1 MPEGLKIQVAADVQQ
16 AVKALGTDVP
26 KAADKTAA
34 AFSSM
39 TQTVSSASQV
49 LGKTVSSSVTAANS
63 AITSLA
69 NTIKTKGAAG
79 FTVLGEAGQF
89 AGSKLRSLSG
99 VMASTASQ
107 VPALTSSVNTSA
119 ISFKNLA
126 LAFGVAGL
134 AGKILGGL
142 LNQIVEGLTAAF
154 NGSNKLAS
162 ASKLLANSQ
171 AQAVISTKEEVV
183 QLQVLFAVAKDASNT
198 YVQRK
203 AAIDEI
209 NRSYPQFHK
218 NLTLEA
224 INTLAVADAVN
235 AVVNSLIKKAQLQG
249 LVTTIADMSNKLEGY
264 KKVFNSI
271 KEIPVRNVIAR
282 DIKTL
287 TNNINELTQ
296 AAIKLQTQ
304 VIGKGSAAG
313 VLGGLVQT
321 SIGKEIGR
329 PSEKVVKAPDIKIK
343 PGKVDISDIVDTN
356 ADQVAEQI
364 KDGILSARAFNFIKI
379 PIKKVEF
386 DITGGGTA
394 GTEVGDLSDAEKIMA
409 KVGEDTAAAFNSAL
423 QDGLTN
429 GISGIGEGIG
439 KALSGGDIGDAFKG
453 FASAIGAALEAMGI
467 QIIGIGLA
475 ALLAKEALKSLFA
488 NPIVAI
494 AAGTALVAAGAALK
508 NVLSGGIKGFAAGG
522 LVTGPQLA
530 LIGEGPGTSR
540 SNPEVVAPL
549 DKLKGMLAG
558 MSGGG
563 LQTVL
568 VTGRLRG
575 NDMLLQNARTSRSQ
589 RRTTGR

>member
-49 LGKTVSSSVTAANS
+49 LSKTVDRSANNANS
-63 AITSLA
+63 AITALA

-79 FTVLGEAGQF
+79 FTVLGEAGQL

-162 ASKLLANSQ
+162 ASKLLADSQ
-171 AQAVISTKEEVV
+171 AQAVISTKDEVV

-235 AVVNSLIKKAQLQG
+235 EVVNSLIKKKQLQG

-329 PSEKVVKAPDIKIK
+329 PSETVNVPEARINVDKIKIK
-343 PGKVDISDIVDTN
+343 PKVLEIDNDLATPFDIKDDRSRFKKQLDELGAKLNLKIPIGIDLSTPGKGFQNLQSK
-356 ADQVAEQI
+356 AEQDRLNI
-364 KDGILSARAFNFIKI
+364 FKKITADANLAAQTITDVLAPAFNGLFDAIVKGEDPLKAFFKGIIQSVVQLIQKLITAAITASILSALI
-379 PIKKVEF
+379 PGGGGGVGSILGKLFGGVKPF
-386 DITGGGTA
+386 ATGG
-394 GTEVGDLSDAEKIMA
+394 LI
-409 KVGEDTAAAFNSAL
+409 
-423 QDGLTN
+423 
-429 GISGIGEGIG
+429 
-439 KALSGGDIGDAFKG
+439 
-453 FASAIGAALEAMGI
+453 
-467 QIIGIGLA
+467 
-475 ALLAKEALKSLFA
+475 
-488 NPIVAI
+488 
-494 AAGTALVAAGAALK
+494 
-508 NVLSGGIKGFAAGG
+508 
-522 LVTGPQLA
+522 TGPQLS
-530 LIGEGPGTSR
+530 LLGEGPGTSR

-549 DKLKGMLAG
+549 DKLKAMLTG
-558 MSGGG
+558 LGGG
-563 LQTVL
+563 GMQSVV

>member
-49 LGKTVSSSVTAANS
+49 LSKTVDRSANNANS
-63 AITSLA
+63 AITALA

-79 FTVLGEAGQF
+79 FTVLGEAGQL

-134 AGKILGGL
+134 AAKILGGL
-142 LNQIVEGLTAAF
+142 FSQIVEGLTAAF

-235 AVVNSLIKKAQLQG
+235 EVVNSLIKKAQLQG

-329 PSEKVVKAPDIKIK
+329 PSETVNVPEARINVDKIKIK
-343 PGKVDISDIVDTN
+343 PKVLEIDNDLATPFDIKDDRSRFKKQLDELGAKLNLKIPIGVDLSTPGKGFQNLQSK
-356 ADQVAEQI
+356 AEQDRLNI
-364 KDGILSARAFNFIKI
+364 FKKITADANLAAQTITDVLAPAFNGLFDAIVKGEDPLKAFFKGIIQSVVQLIQKLITAAITASILSALI
-379 PIKKVEF
+379 P
-386 DITGGGTA
+386 GGG
-394 GTEVGDLSDAEKIMA
+394 GGVGSIL
-409 KVGEDTAAAFNSAL
+409 
-423 QDGLTN
+423 
-429 GISGIGEGIG
+429 G
-439 KALSGGDIGDAFKG
+439 KLLGGVKP
-453 FASAIGAALEAMGI
+453 
-467 QIIGIGLA
+467 
-475 ALLAKEALKSLFA
+475 FA
-488 NPIVAI
+488 N
-494 AAGTALVAAGAALK
+494 
-508 NVLSGGIKGFAAGG
+508 GG
-522 LVTGPQLA
+522 LITGPQLS
-530 LIGEGPGTSR
+530 LLGEGPGTSR

>member
-49 LGKTVSSSVTAANS
+49 FVKTVSSSVTAANS

-79 FTVLGEAGQF
+79 FTVLGEAGQL

-162 ASKLLANSQ
+162 ASKLLADSQ
-171 AQAVISTKEEVV
+171 AQAVISTKDEVV

-329 PSEKVVKAPDIKIK
+329 PSETVNVPEARINVDKIKIK
-343 PGKVDISDIVDTN
+343 PKVLEIDNDLATPFDIKDDRSRFKKQLDELGAKLNLKIPIGIDLSTPGKGFQNLQSK
-356 ADQVAEQI
+356 AEQDRLNI
-364 KDGILSARAFNFIKI
+364 FKKITADANLAAQTITDVLAPAFNGLFDAIVKGEDPLKAFFKGIIQSVVQLIQKLITAAITASILSALI
-379 PIKKVEF
+379 PGGGGGVGSILGKLLGGVKPF
-386 DITGGGTA
+386 ATGG
-394 GTEVGDLSDAEKIMA
+394 LI
-409 KVGEDTAAAFNSAL
+409 
-423 QDGLTN
+423 
-429 GISGIGEGIG
+429 
-439 KALSGGDIGDAFKG
+439 
-453 FASAIGAALEAMGI
+453 
-467 QIIGIGLA
+467 
-475 ALLAKEALKSLFA
+475 
-488 NPIVAI
+488 
-494 AAGTALVAAGAALK
+494 
-508 NVLSGGIKGFAAGG
+508 
-522 LVTGPQLA
+522 TGPQLS
-530 LIGEGPGTSR
+530 LLGEGPGTSR

-549 DKLKGMLAG
+549 DKLKAMLTG
-558 MSGGG
+558 LGGG
-563 LQTVL
+563 GMQSVV

>member
-49 LGKTVSSSVTAANS
+49 FVKTVSSSVTAANS

-79 FTVLGEAGQF
+79 FTVLGEAGQL

-134 AGKILGGL
+134 AAKILGGL
-142 LNQIVEGLTAAF
+142 FSQIVEGLTAAF

-329 PSEKVVKAPDIKIK
+329 PSETVNVPEARINVDKIKIK
-343 PGKVDISDIVDTN
+343 PKVLEIDNDLATPFDIKDDRSRFKKQLDELGAKLNLKIPIGVDLSTPGKGFQNLQSK
-356 ADQVAEQI
+356 AEQDRLNI
-364 KDGILSARAFNFIKI
+364 FKKITADANLAAQTITDVLAPAFNGLFDAIVKGEDPLKAFFKGIIQSVVQLIQKLITAAITASILSALI
-379 PIKKVEF
+379 P
-386 DITGGGTA
+386 GGG
-394 GTEVGDLSDAEKIMA
+394 GGVGSIL
-409 KVGEDTAAAFNSAL
+409 
-423 QDGLTN
+423 
-429 GISGIGEGIG
+429 G
-439 KALSGGDIGDAFKG
+439 KLLGGVKP
-453 FASAIGAALEAMGI
+453 FA
-467 QIIGIGLA
+467 
-475 ALLAKEALKSLFA
+475 
-488 NPIVAI
+488 
-494 AAGTALVAAGAALK
+494 T
-508 NVLSGGIKGFAAGG
+508 GG
-522 LVTGPQLA
+522 LVTGPQLS
-530 LIGEGPGTSR
+530 LLGEGPGTSR

-549 DKLKGMLAG
+549 DKLKAMLTG
-558 MSGGG
+558 LGGG
-563 LQTVL
+563 GMQSVV

>member
-49 LGKTVSSSVTAANS
+49 FVKTVSSSVTAANS

-79 FTVLGEAGQF
+79 FTVLGEAGQL

-134 AGKILGGL
+134 AAKILGGL
-142 LNQIVEGLTAAF
+142 FSQIVEGLTAAF

-235 AVVNSLIKKAQLQG
+235 AVVNSLIKKGQLQG

-329 PSEKVVKAPDIKIK
+329 PSETVNVPEARINVDKIKIK
-343 PGKVDISDIVDTN
+343 PKVLEIDNDLATPFDIKDDRSRFKKQLDELGAKLNLKIPIGVDLSTPGKGFQNLQSK
-356 ADQVAEQI
+356 AEQDRLNI
-364 KDGILSARAFNFIKI
+364 FKKITADANLAAQTITDVLAPAFNGLFDAIVKGEDPLKAFFKGIIQSVVQLIQKLITAAITASILSALI
-379 PIKKVEF
+379 PGGGGGVGSILGKLLGGVKPF
-386 DITGGGTA
+386 ATGG
-394 GTEVGDLSDAEKIMA
+394 LI
-409 KVGEDTAAAFNSAL
+409 
-423 QDGLTN
+423 
-429 GISGIGEGIG
+429 
-439 KALSGGDIGDAFKG
+439 
-453 FASAIGAALEAMGI
+453 
-467 QIIGIGLA
+467 
-475 ALLAKEALKSLFA
+475 
-488 NPIVAI
+488 
-494 AAGTALVAAGAALK
+494 
-508 NVLSGGIKGFAAGG
+508 
-522 LVTGPQLA
+522 TGPQLS
-530 LIGEGPGTSR
+530 LLGEGPGTSR

-549 DKLKGMLAG
+549 DKLKAMLTG
-558 MSGGG
+558 LGGG
-563 LQTVL
+563 GMQSVV

>member
-16 AVKALGTDVP
+16 AVKALGTDIP

-49 LGKTVSSSVTAANS
+49 LSKTVATSANNANS
-63 AITSLA
+63 AISALA

-79 FTVLGEAGQF
+79 FTVLGEAGSF

-99 VMASTASQ
+99 VLNSTASQ
-107 VPALTSSVNTSA
+107 VPVLSSKVQGA
-119 ISFKNLA
+119 GASFAKLA
-126 LAFGVAGL
+126 TVFGIAGL
-134 AGKILGGL
+134 AGNLLASFVKQLGTEIYNAITGA
-142 LNQIVEGLTAAF
+142 NR
-154 NGSNKLAS
+154 LAS
-162 ASKLLANSQ
+162 ASSLLAKSQ
-171 AQAVISTKEEVV
+171 REAAASTKDEVV
-183 QLQVLFAVAKDASNT
+183 QLQVLFAVAKDTNNT
-198 YVQRK
+198 YIQRK
-203 AAIDEI
+203 AAIDQI
-209 NRSYPQFHK
+209 NKAYPEFHK
-218 NLTLEA
+218 NLTLES

-235 AVVNSLIKKAQLQG
+235 AVINSLVKKAQVQG
-249 LVTTIADMSNKLEGY
+249 LVTTIAALSN
-264 KKVFNSI
+264 
-271 KEIPVRNVIAR
+271 
-282 DIKTL
+282 TL
-287 TNNINELTQ
+287 TELQGLTDKGFVGDLKEKNIKAITSRMNELTA
-296 AAIKLQTQ
+296 AAIKLQSE
-304 VIGKGSAAG
+304 VIGKGNAAG

-453 FASAIGAALEAMGI
+453 FASAIGAALEAMGK

>member
-162 ASKLLANSQ
+162 ASKLLADSQ
-171 AQAVISTKEEVV
+171 AQAVISTKDEVV

-235 AVVNSLIKKAQLQG
+235 EVVNSLIKKKQLQG

-329 PSEKVVKAPDIKIK
+329 PSETVNVPEARINVDKIKIK
-343 PGKVDISDIVDTN
+343 PKVLEIDNDLATPFDIKDDRSRFKKQLDELGAKLNLKIPIGVDLSTPGKGFQNLQSK
-356 ADQVAEQI
+356 AEQDRLNI
-364 KDGILSARAFNFIKI
+364 FKKITADANLAAQTITDVLAPAFNGLFDAIVKGEDPLKAFFKGIIQSVVQLIQKLITAAITASILSALI
-379 PIKKVEF
+379 PGGGGGVGSILGKLLGGVKPF
-386 DITGGGTA
+386 ATGG
-394 GTEVGDLSDAEKIMA
+394 LI
-409 KVGEDTAAAFNSAL
+409 
-423 QDGLTN
+423 
-429 GISGIGEGIG
+429 
-439 KALSGGDIGDAFKG
+439 
-453 FASAIGAALEAMGI
+453 
-467 QIIGIGLA
+467 
-475 ALLAKEALKSLFA
+475 
-488 NPIVAI
+488 
-494 AAGTALVAAGAALK
+494 
-508 NVLSGGIKGFAAGG
+508 
-522 LVTGPQLA
+522 TGPQLS
-530 LIGEGPGTSR
+530 LLGEGPGTSR

-549 DKLKGMLAG
+549 DKLKAMLTG
-558 MSGGG
+558 LGGG
-563 LQTVL
+563 GMQSVV

>member
-79 FTVLGEAGQF
+79 FTVLGEAGQL

-162 ASKLLANSQ
+162 ASKLLADSQ
-171 AQAVISTKEEVV
+171 AQAVISTKDEVV

-329 PSEKVVKAPDIKIK
+329 PSETVNVPEARINVDKIKIK
-343 PGKVDISDIVDTN
+343 PKVLEIDNDLATPFDIKDDRSRFKKQLDELGAKLNLKIPIGVDLSTPGKGFQNLQSK
-356 ADQVAEQI
+356 AEQDRLNI
-364 KDGILSARAFNFIKI
+364 FKKITADANLAAQTITDVLAPAFNGLFDAIVKGEDPLKAFFKGIIQSVVQLIQKLITAAITASILSALI
-379 PIKKVEF
+379 PGGGGGVGSILGKLLGGVKPF
-386 DITGGGTA
+386 ATGG
-394 GTEVGDLSDAEKIMA
+394 LI
-409 KVGEDTAAAFNSAL
+409 
-423 QDGLTN
+423 
-429 GISGIGEGIG
+429 
-439 KALSGGDIGDAFKG
+439 
-453 FASAIGAALEAMGI
+453 
-467 QIIGIGLA
+467 
-475 ALLAKEALKSLFA
+475 
-488 NPIVAI
+488 
-494 AAGTALVAAGAALK
+494 
-508 NVLSGGIKGFAAGG
+508 
-522 LVTGPQLA
+522 TGPQLS
-530 LIGEGPGTSR
+530 LLGEGPGTSR

-549 DKLKGMLAG
+549 DKLKAMLTG
-558 MSGGG
+558 LGGG
-563 LQTVL
+563 GMQSVV

>member
-79 FTVLGEAGQF
+79 FTVLGEAGQL
-89 AGSKLRSLSG
+89 AGSRLRSLSG

-162 ASKLLANSQ
+162 ASKLLADSQ
-171 AQAVISTKEEVV
+171 AQAVISTKDEVV

-235 AVVNSLIKKAQLQG
+235 EVVNSLIKKKQLQG

-271 KEIPVRNVIAR
+271 KIIPERNVIAS

-287 TNNINELTQ
+287 TNNINELTD

-304 VIGKGSAAG
+304 VIGKGSVAG
-313 VLGGLVQT
+313 VLGGLVNT
-321 SIGKEIGR
+321 SIGREIGR
-329 PSEKVVKAPDIKIK
+329 PSETVNVPEARINVDKIKIK
-343 PGKVDISDIVDTN
+343 PKVLEIDNDLATPFDIKDDRSRFKKQLDELGAKLNLKIPIGIDLSTPGKGFQNLQSK
-356 ADQVAEQI
+356 AEQDRLNI
-364 KDGILSARAFNFIKI
+364 FKKITADANLAAQTITDVLAPAFNGLFDAIVKGEDPLKAFFKGIIQSVVQLIQKLITAAITASILSALI
-379 PIKKVEF
+379 P
-386 DITGGGTA
+386 GGG
-394 GTEVGDLSDAEKIMA
+394 GGVGSIL
-409 KVGEDTAAAFNSAL
+409 
-423 QDGLTN
+423 
-429 GISGIGEGIG
+429 G
-439 KALSGGDIGDAFKG
+439 KLFGGVKP
-453 FASAIGAALEAMGI
+453 FA
-467 QIIGIGLA
+467 
-475 ALLAKEALKSLFA
+475 
-488 NPIVAI
+488 
-494 AAGTALVAAGAALK
+494 T
-508 NVLSGGIKGFAAGG
+508 GG
-522 LVTGPQLA
+522 LVTGPQLS
-530 LIGEGPGTSR
+530 LLGEGPGTSR

-549 DKLKGMLAG
+549 DKLKAMLTG
-558 MSGGG
+558 LGGG
-563 LQTVL
+563 GMQSVV